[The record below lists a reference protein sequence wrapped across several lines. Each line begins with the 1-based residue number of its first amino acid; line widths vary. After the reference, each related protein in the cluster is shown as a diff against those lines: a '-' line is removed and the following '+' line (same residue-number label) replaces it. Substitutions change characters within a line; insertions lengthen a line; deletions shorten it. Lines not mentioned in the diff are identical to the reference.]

1 MGRMALGVDEAT
13 RIVRFCL
20 AGDGWGSAAY
30 EGEARVITLVVNG
43 AVQAASFRFEAATFE
58 AALHLA
64 AQAGVLKAK
73 SVEKQIAFVRQTSAK
88 EPAGGR
94 LRGSAPHPTSD
105 GAPEPP
111 TGPVPF
117 SEATGILS
125 ALIHETQRERGIS
138 SLYAASGGR
147 LFGEHLVGQW
157 RVTERRRLAL
167 LAFQERCGDRLPPNA
182 AAQLGRA
189 EALLR
194 DIAAARVK
202 IEKLQIAPVDVI
214 ASYSRMNGELLRV
227 IDAFLV
233 MVVDPA
239 QRPTALAWIAL
250 LYAKEKIGGERA
262 QLVSAFERDR
272 YFDGQYQSLLGLIA
286 ARDSYLHLF
295 AAAAP
300 LPAGDL
306 LHEKLESKT
315 AGAVQKME
323 RIALDHRRGGFGVD
337 PTDWFEAISDQ
348 IDFFGD
354 VESAVRSSLA
364 PAWA

>member
-1 MGRMALGVDEAT
+1 MARMALGVDEAT

-20 AGDGWGSAAY
+20 AGDGWGNAAY
-30 EGEARVITLVVNG
+30 EGELRVIELLVNG
-43 AVQAASFRFEAATFE
+43 ALQAEPFRFEAETFE
-58 AALHLA
+58 AALKLA
-64 AQAGVLKAK
+64 VEAGVLKPEIVA
-73 SVEKQIAFVRQTSAK
+73 KQIAFIRQTSAK
-88 EPAGGR
+88 EPGGR
-94 LRGSAPHPTSD
+94 PRGAGPHPEPSD
-105 GAPEPP
+105 AAE
-111 TGPVPF
+111 TRSGPVPF
-117 SEATGILS
+117 SEVTGILS

-147 LFGEHLVGQW
+147 LFGEQLVGQW

-167 LAFQERCGDRLPPNA
+167 LAFQERFGDRLPPSA
-182 AAQLGRA
+182 TAQLGRA
-189 EALLR
+189 QALLC
-194 DIAAARVK
+194 DAAAARVK
-202 IEKLQIAPVDVI
+202 IENLQIAPVDLI
-214 ASYSRMNGELLRV
+214 DAYSRLNRELLRV
-227 IDAFLV
+227 IDALLV
-233 MVVDPA
+233 TVVDPA

-250 LYAKEKIGGERA
+250 LNAKEKTGGERA

-286 ARDSYLHLF
+286 ARESYLHLF
-295 AAAAP
+295 SAAAP
-300 LPAGDL
+300 LTAGDL
-306 LHEKLESKT
+306 MHEKLESKT

-354 VESAVRSSLA
+354 VEAAVRSSLT

>member
-1 MGRMALGVDEAT
+1 MALGVEEAT

-30 EGEARVITLVVNG
+30 EGEARIIKLVVNG
-43 AVQAASFRFEAATFE
+43 AVEAASFRFEAASFE
-58 AALHLA
+58 AALQLA
-64 AQAGVLKAK
+64 VQAGVLKAK
-73 SVEKQIAFVRQTSAK
+73 SVEKQIAFIRQTATKPST
-88 EPAGGR
+88 PPR
-94 LRGSAPHPTSD
+94 LRGADQPDADHT
-105 GAPEPP
+105 PESQ

-147 LFGEHLVGQW
+147 LFGEQLVGQW
-157 RVTERRRLAL
+157 RVTERRRRSL
-167 LAFQERCGDRLPPNA
+167 LAFEERFGARLPPNA
-182 AAQLGRA
+182 TAQLARA
-189 EALLR
+189 EALLQE
-194 DIAAARVK
+194 IAAARVK
-202 IEKLQIAPVDVI
+202 IEKLQIAPVEVI

-227 IDAFLV
+227 IDGLLV
-233 MVVDPA
+233 MVVDPL
-239 QRPTALAWIAL
+239 QRPAALAWLAL
-250 LYAKEKIGGERA
+250 LYAKEKTGVERA

-286 ARDSYLHLF
+286 ARESYLHLF

-300 LPAGDL
+300 LSAGDL

-354 VESAVRSSLA
+354 VEAAVRSSLT

>member
-1 MGRMALGVDEAT
+1 MARMALGVDEAT

-20 AGDGWGSAAY
+20 AGDGWGNAAY
-30 EGEARVITLVVNG
+30 QGELRVIELLVNG
-43 AVQAASFRFEAATFE
+43 ALQAAPFRFEAETFE
-58 AALHLA
+58 AALQLA
-64 AQAGVLKAK
+64 VEAGVLKSEIVA
-73 SVEKQIAFVRQTSAK
+73 KQIAFIRQTSAK
-88 EPAGGR
+88 ESGGR
-94 LRGSAPHPTSD
+94 PRGAGPPKESADAAATRS
-105 GAPEPP
+105 
-111 TGPVPF
+111 GPVPF
-117 SEATGILS
+117 SEVTGILS

-147 LFGEHLVGQW
+147 LFGEQLVGQW

-167 LAFQERCGDRLPPNA
+167 SAFQERFGDRLPPSA

-189 EALLR
+189 QALLR
-194 DIAAARVK
+194 EAAAARVK
-202 IEKLQIAPVDVI
+202 IEKLQIAPVDLI
-214 ASYSRMNGELLRV
+214 DAYSRLNRELLRV
-227 IDAFLV
+227 IDALLV
-233 MVVDPA
+233 TVVDAA

-250 LYAKEKIGGERA
+250 LNAKEKTGVERA

-286 ARDSYLHLF
+286 SRESYLHLF

-300 LPAGDL
+300 LTAGDL
-306 LHEKLESKT
+306 MHEKLESKT
-315 AGAVQKME
+315 ADAVQKME

-354 VESAVRSSLA
+354 VEAAVRRSLT

>member
-1 MGRMALGVDEAT
+1 MAGMALGVDEAT

-20 AGDGWGSAAY
+20 AGDGWGDATY
-30 EGEARVITLVVNG
+30 EGETRVIKLVLNG

-64 AQAGVLKAK
+64 VEAGVLKAQ
-73 SVEKQIAFVRQTSAK
+73 VVDKQIAFVRQTSPK

-94 LRGSAPHPTSD
+94 LRGGGIRPASD
-105 GAPEPP
+105 DPPEAQ

-138 SLYAASGGR
+138 SLYAASAGR
-147 LFGEHLVGQW
+147 LFGEQLVGQW

-167 LAFQERCGDRLPPNA
+167 LALQERFGDRLPPVA

-194 DIAAARVK
+194 DIATARVK

-227 IDAFLV
+227 IDGFLI

-250 LYAKEKIGGERA
+250 LYAKEKTGVERA

-286 ARDSYLHLF
+286 ARESYLHLF

-300 LPAGDL
+300 PTAGDL

-354 VESAVRSSLA
+354 VETAVRSSLT